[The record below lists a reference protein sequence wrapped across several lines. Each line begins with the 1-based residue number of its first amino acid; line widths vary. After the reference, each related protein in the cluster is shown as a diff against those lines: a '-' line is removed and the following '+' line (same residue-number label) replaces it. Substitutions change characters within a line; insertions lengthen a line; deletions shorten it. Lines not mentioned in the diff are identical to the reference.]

1 MLGNNLQPVFGVKI
15 GKGNDTAAE
24 KLLENL
30 LRLYRITERDM
41 SFHIS
46 QTMAGDAH
54 KSARQNL
61 VEYIT
66 GETLPKAKC
75 GITKIEELCKARFD
89 EMIAAET
96 PAETVEESPIQ
107 PETKTGKISPEPVE
121 PAEAE
126 VIENEPE
133 AEAEVI
139 ENEPEA
145 EAEPE
150 TETETEELPD
160 LITIVEN
167 ITEKAFAVVG
177 FYRTAS
183 RRIFE

>member
-1 MLGNNLQPVFGVKI
+1 
-15 GKGNDTAAE
+15 
-24 KLLENL
+24 
-30 LRLYRITERDM
+30 M

-121 PAEAE
+121 PEEAE

-133 AEAEVI
+133 
-139 ENEPEA
+139 P
-145 EAEPE
+145 EPE
-150 TETETEELPD
+150 TETETEELPG

-177 FYRTAS
+177 FTELLPEEFLNKYGSKCKVKVGDQRVEGYMFSKKRREALNEAIVAVGITYQTA
-183 RRIFE
+183 